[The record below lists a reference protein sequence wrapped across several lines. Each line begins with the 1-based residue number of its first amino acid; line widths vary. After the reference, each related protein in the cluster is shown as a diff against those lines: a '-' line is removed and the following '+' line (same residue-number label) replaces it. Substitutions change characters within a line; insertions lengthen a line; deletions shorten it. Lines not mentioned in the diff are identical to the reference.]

1 MPHHCTRPHSDP
13 VRETRHR
20 WGNRGAERGRIYP
33 RPDKVPPVYLRPE
46 LQSLLSILRRPLPNT
61 MLSQPGSPAMLGV
74 GEGRTGEERRE
85 RVRISPRH
93 TQRREQIPRKP
104 SGWPGPSAD
113 CRRWQRAWRL
123 PWRLSESQRLFLL
136 RLWEVKTYLG
146 SSCAQLSLSEGEHTW
161 ERGMSAHTESAHM
174 CEL

>member
-1 MPHHCTRPHSDP
+1 MRGCFRPLTLITALIEHLTPMPHHCTRPHSDP

-85 RVRISPRH
+85 RVRISPDTHNVGNKSPGSPAGGLVPALIAGDGRGPGGCH
-93 TQRREQIPRKP
+93 GDFLSR
-104 SGWPGPSAD
+104 SG
-113 CRRWQRAWRL
+113 C
-123 PWRLSESQRLFLL
+123 
-136 RLWEVKTYLG
+136 
-146 SSCAQLSLSEGEHTW
+146 SC
-161 ERGMSAHTESAHM
+161 
-174 CEL
+174 